1 MKKTIIALLAL
12 AALSSIVFAQAA
24 ATQAPATTPAASAP
38 SSGPAA
44 PAAGAAATDIAA
56 PNANKIG
63 IETAQQKLREV
74 SVDQFEDA
82 GFWDASISSDEGI
95 VTSRLFEGRPAG
107 SAAEPL
113 ADPRYSGQD
122 PKIANKYVLGV
133 KTEFYSRGFNEIFIT
148 AKRPIPIEGITKTI
162 SVWVAGR
169 NYDHVLWVEL
179 RDFFG
184 NNFELPMGT
193 LNFAGWKKLSVAI
206 PPQNPDG
213 RTGIVQ
219 RNFHYASHMGIKIIG
234 FKIACDPTEDFGT
247 YYIYLDDL
255 RAVTDLFAEDM
266 RDTDDMPDIW

>member
-1 MKKTIIALLAL
+1 MKKSIITLLAL
-12 AALSSIVFAQAA
+12 AALSAAAFAQTATTAPAPAAAASTAPAATPAA
-24 ATQAPATTPAASAP
+24 ATASDV
-38 SSGPAA
+38 AA
-44 PAAGAAATDIAA
+44 PD
-56 PNANKIG
+56 ANKIG
-63 IETAQQKLREV
+63 IDTAQQKLKEV
-74 SVDQFEDA
+74 SVEQFQAA
-82 GFWDASISSDEGI
+82 GFWDAAISTDEGI

-113 ADPRYSGQD
+113 ADPRYVGQD
-122 PKIANKYVLGV
+122 PKIVFKYVLGV
-133 KTEFYSRGFNEIFIT
+133 KTEFYTRGYNEIAIT

-169 NYDHVLWVEL
+169 NYDHVLWIEL

-184 NNFELPMGT
+184 NNFELPMGK
-193 LNFAGWKKLSVAI
+193 LNFQGWKKLSVAI

-219 RNFHYASHMGIKIIG
+219 RNFHYTSQMGLKVVG
-234 FKIACDPTEDFGT
+234 FRIQCDPDEAFGT

-266 RDTDDMPDIW
+266 RDTDDMPDTW